1 MHQGIQERHVR
12 WLGKSLKFGQ
22 IAAVGSGEAFQD
34 QNDDI
39 LGTEGRRVRRDM
51 DRIENRP
58 GLVFRLEIMRVA
70 ERVVAQGPVHA
81 ECRIEDHACLERTV
95 GIQVGVVQRNRT
107 DGHAE
112 AAPHPADDRIDHRE
126 QDGRDRRIKRIYP
139 TEFAQTQKT
148 FLQGIIRAWVRYLAA
163 GMEQAEVETTIR
175 GFHDAAKRACELRI
189 PDDVARCLEKGE

>member
-1 MHQGIQERHVR
+1 MDYVSIGRCFTILHRRSQAFVTAACAQLHLTYSEYVLMIRLYDAEGASQEELASMLYLDKAVVTRSLASLEQKGMVR
-12 WLGKSLKFGQ
+12 
-22 IAAVGSGEAFQD
+22 
-34 QNDDI
+34 
-39 LGTEGRRVRRDM
+39 
-51 DRIENRP
+51 
-58 GLVFRLEIMRVA
+58 
-70 ERVVAQGPVHA
+70 
-81 ECRIEDHACLERTV
+81 
-95 GIQVGVVQRNRT
+95 
-107 DGHAE
+107 
-112 AAPHPADDRIDHRE
+112 RE

>member
-1 MHQGIQERHVR
+1 MIRLYDAEGASQEELASMLYLDKAVVTR
-12 WLGKSLKFGQ
+12 SL
-22 IAAVGSGEAFQD
+22 AS
-34 QNDDI
+34 
-39 LGTEGRRVRRDM
+39 
-51 DRIENRP
+51 
-58 GLVFRLEIMRVA
+58 LEQKGMV
-70 ERVVAQGPVHA
+70 
-81 ECRIEDHACLERTV
+81 
-95 GIQVGVVQRNRT
+95 
-107 DGHAE
+107 
-112 AAPHPADDRIDHRE
+112 HRE